1 MWSTRRRRLVM
12 YRRPRYL
19 VVCAIG
25 ERFAHLKCEAVKE
38 GILETA
44 QQLAALFVVG
54 KIGLPLGTAVVLAW
68 VRMVLLLHAS
78 VDRVRYH
85 GAAIITVPCD
95 G

>member
-25 ERFAHLKCEAVKE
+25 ERFAHLKGEAVKE

-54 KIGLPLGTAVVLAW
+54 KVGLPVGTAVVLAW